1 MHSFSG
7 FAVSYLVNALWEGAL
22 IYLAAWLA
30 SRLLRRMGPQAEH
43 AVWVSALFAMVVT
56 PALQCV
62 RQLLA
67 LFPGWYATAS
77 RGALILVADQGSAAR
92 RAGFFPLSQTWFWW
106 LLAIYFAAMVLFA
119 GRLLLSLRGAARL
132 LRQARPATLA
142 PEQEELW
149 RRCRVAFS
157 LHRAR
162 ILASAQAPGP
172 VALGLD
178 GPALLLPG
186 DFAARCAREDFLA
199 ALVHECAHLRRRDFE
214 KNLFYEAASM
224 AVAFHPLVWAVK
236 SRIAQTREMICDA
249 MATQGEVDARSYAR
263 SLLRLAA
270 MVATSGRVSAIHAI
284 GIFDAGNL
292 EKRIMRIR
300 MKKEHAGAVVRC
312 GLIGAASAIL
322 LCAAGGAAAMAVQV
336 APQAGSQDSAQASA
350 YGHVYH
356 VGQGVSAP
364 IPLNVVEAEF
374 PPAAR
379 KDKKVPGGIVLL
391 RMIVDAEGMPR
402 DVHVVRS
409 YRPDFDAEA
418 VKAVKNYRFG
428 PAMLKGK
435 PVAVSI
441 TVEVNFKRY

>member
-7 FAVSYLVNALWEGAL
+7 FAASYLVNALWEGAP

-30 SRLLRRMGPQAEH
+30 SRMLRRMGPQAEH
-43 AVWVSALFAMVVT
+43 AMWVSALFAAVVT
-56 PALQCV
+56 PALPCV

-67 LFPGWYATAS
+67 LFPGWCATAS
-77 RGALILVADQGSAAR
+77 RGALILVANQGSAAR
-92 RAGFFPLSQTWFWW
+92 HAGFFPLSQTWLWW
-106 LLAIYFAAMVLFA
+106 LLATYLATMVLFV
-119 GRLLLSLRGAARL
+119 GWLLFSLRGAVRV

-162 ILASAQAPGP
+162 ILASAHVPGP
-172 VALGLD
+172 VALSLD
-178 GPALLLPG
+178 GPVLLLPS
-186 DFAARCAREDFLA
+186 DFAARCAREDILA
-199 ALVHECAHLRRRDFE
+199 ALVHECAHLRRCDFQ
-214 KNLFYEAASM
+214 KNLFYEAVSLAI
-224 AVAFHPLVWAVK
+224 AFHPLTWAIK

-249 MATQGEVDARSYAR
+249 MATEGEVDARSYAQ

-284 GIFDAGNL
+284 GILDAGNL

-300 MKKEHAGAVVRC
+300 MKKEHAGAIARC

-322 LCAAGGAAAMAVQV
+322 LCAAVGAAAMAVQV
-336 APQAGSQDSAQASA
+336 APRAGSQDSAQASA

-364 IPLNVVEAEF
+364 IPLNTVQAEF
-374 PPAAR
+374 PKSAL
-379 KDKKVPGGIVLL
+379 KDKKVSGGIVLL

-402 DVHVVRS
+402 DVRVVRS

-418 VKAVKNYRFG
+418 VKAAKNYRFR
-428 PAMLKGK
+428 PAMLKEK